1 MLPMLAIAI
10 LRRKTPKKM
19 PAERARVLANP
30 SSEGLPCRALLRAAV
45 ALALALGLA
54 QASSAQA
61 APDAPRNDSAES
73 ARHPESPA
81 SDTPASSGE
90 TAPAGAAAG
99 DDHPGGEADG

>member
-61 APDAPRNDSAES
+61 APDAPRDDGGDSTTP
-73 ARHPESPA
+73 PESPA
-81 SDTPASSGE
+81 SDAPPSSGE
-90 TAPAGAAAG
+90 TPPAGAASG
-99 DDHPGGEADG
+99 DDHPASD